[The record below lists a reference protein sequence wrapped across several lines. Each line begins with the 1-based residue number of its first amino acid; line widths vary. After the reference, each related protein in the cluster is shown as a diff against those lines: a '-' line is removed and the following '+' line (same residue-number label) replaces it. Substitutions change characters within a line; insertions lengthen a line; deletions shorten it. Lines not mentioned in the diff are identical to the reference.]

1 MYTPVWRRFLPAE
14 CAIVI
19 SKPKGRKKCATDA
32 KSGKTRER
40 CDSMY
45 RMRYAQLSGWWI
57 IWICCRYTRR
67 GVCVFGCVGV
77 CGCNIYIHSLR
88 APTPKREN
96 PNKWRVWWRLL
107 IYRVLFIK
115 RERWDV
121 CEMYLFRRCK

>member
-1 MYTPVWRRFLPAE
+1 MYTPVLRRFLPAE

-67 GVCVFGCVGV
+67 GVCMCLGV
-77 CGCNIYIHSLR
+77 WVQYIYIYIYTLPKGAYTKTRKPQQVACVVTAADLSCIVYKTRTLGRLR
-88 APTPKREN
+88 NVP
-96 PNKWRVWWRLL
+96 
-107 IYRVLFIK
+107 I
-115 RERWDV
+115 
-121 CEMYLFRRCK
+121 